1 MKVSRCLV
9 PLSNQTMSQ
18 QYWLFSITLY
28 LIWVILLKRFQG
40 QVAQDYIRSFLGTV
54 INRLQAS
61 PEVKYISS
69 PSLEVVGVCV
79 VCGLVG
85 FGKLQKR
92 NSQAL
97 MSSSTSPSSQLIHEG
112 TSPKAAPRTELAA
125 LLRAA
130 SLSQTITDRESTACR
145 REALK

>member
-1 MKVSRCLV
+1 M
-9 PLSNQTMSQ
+9 
-18 QYWLFSITLY
+18 
-28 LIWVILLKRFQG
+28 KRFQG

-69 PSLEVVGVCV
+69 PSLEVVG
-79 VCGLVG
+79 GG